1 MPDLSDLLEGWDS
14 LHREETL
21 ILRTM
26 TIEESIRQWMRLQI
40 AFEWQL
46 QQTATLFEQDRR
58 AALEEFQARLER
70 LVD

>member
-1 MPDLSDLLEGWDS
+1 MLNLSVLLEGWDS

-21 ILRTM
+21 LVRNL
-26 TIEESIRQWMRLQI
+26 TIEESIHQWVRLQT

-58 AALEEFQARLER
+58 AALEELQAQLER

>member
-1 MPDLSDLLEGWDS
+1 MADLSVLLEGLDS

-21 ILRTM
+21 LMRNM
-26 TIEESIRQWMRLQI
+26 TIEESIGQWVRLQT

-58 AALEEFQARLER
+58 AALGELQARLKR